1 MIDFGQSDKFNDFE
15 ITPRQLNNAVRDNNI
30 TRKRNKIRHYPT
42 HRYGKKIDTNQMMK
56 IFYSKVEKYKTCDI
70 ISIDETS
77 IHAFMKSN
85 YCRSEIGKRCV
96 SKTTNNK
103 VFQKF
108 TLVVAISSKGI
119 VGFELYQKGG
129 MTSER
134 MISFIEKYIDGKYK
148 KKLIIMDNGGSHKNK
163 DISKHIEKN
172 GNKLLYSVPYRPK
185 TNVIESWFSQFK
197 SYFSHDDEVVE
208 FSDLKKKVRKTIR
221 YIKKINYK
229 NYFDYAYGKEKPIQ
243 SKKSK
248 KKPLKNYIK

>member
-1 MIDFGQSDKFNDFE
+1 
-15 ITPRQLNNAVRDNNI
+15 
-30 TRKRNKIRHYPT
+30 
-42 HRYGKKIDTNQMMK
+42 MK
-56 IFYSKVEKYKTCDI
+56 IFYNKVKQYKINNI

-108 TLVVAISSKGI
+108 TLVVAISSKGM

-134 MISFIEKYIDGKYK
+134 MISFIEKYIDGKYT

-163 DISKHIEKN
+163 AISKHIEKN
-172 GNKLLYSVPYRPK
+172 KNKLLYSVPYRPK

-197 SYFSHDDEVVE
+197 SYFSHEDNVIE
-208 FSDLKKKVRKTIR
+208 FTDLKKKVRKIT
-221 YIKKINYK
+221 K
-229 NYFDYAYGKEKPIQ
+229 
-243 SKKSK
+243 
-248 KKPLKNYIK
+248 